1 MIKVTTKFYVS
12 YTFLKIT
19 REYHV
24 KNLIPNE
31 EMYLKFHHRYA
42 THLMHIISWLMQLTF
57 LFDAYLNAKK

>member
-1 MIKVTTKFYVS
+1 MIKVTTKFY
-12 YTFLKIT
+12 YFLHFLKIT
-19 REYHV
+19 QEYYV

-57 LFDAYLNAKK
+57 LFDAYLNAEK